1 MPRDPEFPRR
11 CRDLAARR
19 IADLGY
25 RVERDDNRVSGLL
38 RVAGAHGR
46 FEIYVACV
54 NGPTGYPMW
63 LERRLALARDHLV
76 MVLLYADST
85 TDPEFYVVPT
95 EEWRSPQPPSSMLN
109 TTVWRASRNTASGYH
124 RAVTRPCSGTDGAAE
139 PIRSLLR
146 QLE

>member
-95 EEWRSPQPPSSMLN
+95 EEWRSPQPPLVNPQYDGLASEPEYGIRISPSSHETLQRYR
-109 TTVWRASRNTASGYH
+109 WRG
-124 RAVTRPCSGTDGAAE
+124 GTDSFPSPPA
-139 PIRSLLR
+139 
-146 QLE
+146 